1 MIVCANPQA
10 TIMDFLKKLFDKFP
24 KVEKVDIARR
34 FELLARVGQG
44 SMSKV
49 WRARDLMNGKM
60 LAVKVLDKAKT
71 MRFEARFMGLNKP
84 SEGEVACSLKHPY
97 IMRTYEFGRTTDN
110 EQYLVMDFIE
120 GLSLSYLVDVQNDK
134 MKEHRLTYII
144 QLGEAIDYL
153 HRQNW
158 IHRDLCPRNVM
169 IDPDNNVKLID
180 FGLTVPNTPAFQKPG
195 NRTGTVNYMAPELI
209 KRQRT
214 DQRIDVFSFAVT
226 CYEMYTNRLPWD
238 VPAQETMDTVLQHIN
253 KAPTPVQELAPDI
266 HPVVAETIMK
276 GMRADPNDRF
286 QTVAEMLVP
295 LRKTHAEIEAQ
306 REAERQTRAAVA
318 KVTPAMPEA
327 KPTKPDADGDFFSEL
342 LLDEG
347 RTRAKPAPAKIRERQ
362 ADKSPTK
369 RPKTSQ
375 PAAGAKATGK
385 RADKDQ
391 SAPPPQ
397 KPNVSATVPPADDSA
412 DEFAGIEVD
421 ESPDEFDA
429 SNLEKAG
436 TDDEDDPILRLS
448 DD

>member
-1 MIVCANPQA
+1 
-10 TIMDFLKKLFDKFP
+10 MDFLKKLFDKNP

-49 WRARDLMNGKM
+49 WRARDVLNGRM
-60 LAVKVLDKAKT
+60 LAVKVLDRVKT
-71 MRFEARFMGLNKP
+71 SRFESRFMGLHKP
-84 SEGEVACSLKHPY
+84 SEGEVASSLKHPY
-97 IMRTYEFGRTTDN
+97 VVRTYEFGTTTDN

-144 QLGEAIDYL
+144 QLGEAVDYL

-169 IDPDNNVKLID
+169 IDPDNTVKLID

-209 KRQRT
+209 KRLRT
-214 DQRIDVFSFAVT
+214 DQRIDIFSFAVT
-226 CYEMYTNRLPWD
+226 CYEMYTKRLPWD
-238 VPAQETMDTVLQHIN
+238 VPAHETMDTVLQHIN
-253 KAPTPVQELAPDI
+253 KPPMPVQELAPDI
-266 HPVVAETIMK
+266 HSVVAETIMK
-276 GMRADPNDRF
+276 GMRPVPDDRF
-286 QTVAEMLVP
+286 QTVAEMLIP
-295 LRKTHAEIEAQ
+295 LRKTHAEIETQ
-306 REAERQTRAAVA
+306 REAERQTKAAAA
-318 KVTPAMPEA
+318 KRTPAMPEA
-327 KPTKPDADGDFFSEL
+327 IPTKPDADDDFFSEL

-347 RTRAKPAPAKIRERQ
+347 RTRANRATATSQERI
-362 ADKSPTK
+362 ADKPPTK
-369 RPKTSQ
+369 RPKTTR
-375 PAAGAKATGK
+375 PAAGAKTTRK
-385 RADKDQ
+385 RDNKGQ

-412 DEFAGIEVD
+412 AEFDGIEVD
-421 ESPDEFDA
+421 ESPDEFDGIT
-429 SNLEKAG
+429 LDKPR
-436 TDDEDDPILRLS
+436 TDDDDEPILRLS